1 MVLADLGRKIT
12 NALRSLNN
20 STIINEEV
28 GIESNG
34 VKKLLR
40 TAKCQTILLC
50 LCSIYLPFISKP
62 SWGPIQFIP

>member
-34 VKKLLR
+34 VKNYYGLPSVKPFSFAYVL
-40 TAKCQTILLC
+40 
-50 LCSIYLPFISKP
+50 SIFHLYQNPP
-62 SWGPIQFIP
+62 GEPIQFIP